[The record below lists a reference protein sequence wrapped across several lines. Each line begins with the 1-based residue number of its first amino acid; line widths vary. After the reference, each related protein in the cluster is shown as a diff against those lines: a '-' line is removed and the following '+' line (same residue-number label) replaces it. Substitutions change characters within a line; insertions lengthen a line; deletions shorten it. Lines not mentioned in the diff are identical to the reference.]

1 MIEKIIGYILLFF
14 GVMAIIL
21 SGLNAFNILT
31 RKSNPIEFINKEIV
45 STITP
50 GEPSK
55 NPISLNQMLNID
67 NDTIALITNIGIHL
81 LILGFIMKAGFHLA
95 SLGTMLVRPIVVDL
109 NSKLPTKKGLNGKR

>member
-1 MIEKIIGYILLFF
+1 MIEKVIGYILLFF
-14 GVMAIIL
+14 GVIAIIL

-50 GEPSK
+50 NELSK
-55 NPISLNQMLNID
+55 NQVSLNQMLNID
-67 NDTIALITNIGIHL
+67 NDTITLIGNIGIHL

-109 NSKLPTKKGLNGKR
+109 NSRPPKKNN

>member
-1 MIEKIIGYILLFF
+1 MIEKVIGYILLFF

-50 GEPSK
+50 SELSK
-55 NPISLNQMLNID
+55 NQVSLDQMLNID

-81 LILGFIMKAGFHLA
+81 LILSFIMKAGFHLA

-109 NSKLPTKKGLNGKR
+109 NSRPAKKKN

>member
-31 RKSNPIEFINKEIV
+31 RRSNPIEFINKEIV

-50 GEPSK
+50 SEFSK
-55 NPISLNQMLNID
+55 NQVSLNEMLNID
-67 NDTIALITNIGIHL
+67 NDAITLITNIGIHL

-109 NSKLPTKKGLNGKR
+109 NSRPTNKKN

>member
-31 RKSNPIEFINKEIV
+31 RRSNPIEFVNKEIV

-50 GEPSK
+50 SELSK
-55 NPISLNQMLNID
+55 NQVSLDQMLNID

-81 LILGFIMKAGFHLA
+81 LVLSFILKAGFHLA

-109 NSKLPTKKGLNGKR
+109 NSKLPIKKR